1 MSFLL
6 APILPPRNH
15 CGAPATA
22 GTFRNYGS
30 TAMTSLSTL
39 AGRFGLSLIFILS
52 GFAKAGAL

>member
-22 GTFRNYGS
+22 GTFRNYRS
-30 TAMTSLSTL
+30 TAMAFLSTL
-39 AGRFGLSLIFILS
+39 AGHFGLSLIFILS
-52 GFAKAGAL
+52 GLAKAGAL